1 MFDGWQSYKHMQS
14 TEACVA
20 HVKLS
25 LYANTK
31 GVNRVKLVKC
41 AETSQSLKD
50 WSHFD
55 ESKSPVESWVCYVRT
70 QVIRPISVYYKK
82 KNTIQFTK
90 TNGATVREVNWR
102 SRFL

>member
-1 MFDGWQSYKHMQS
+1 MFDGWLSYKHMQS
-14 TEACVA
+14 TEACVD

-25 LYANTK
+25 LYANTAV
-31 GVNRVKLVKC
+31 VNRVKLVLR

-70 QVIRPISVYYKK
+70 QVIRLISVY
-82 KNTIQFTK
+82 
-90 TNGATVREVNWR
+90 
-102 SRFL
+102 